1 MEKRIFAVLL
11 MAVFVL
17 QAMSQNLKGK
27 VVDNKGI
34 PIAFANVLPVAFP
47 FPSANDVWSAFILM
61 SPPISKVSKSVVYVV
76 TLIFV
81 VEPPLPVA

>member
-34 PIAFANVLPVAFP
+34 PIAFANVL
-47 FPSANDVWSAFILM
+47 L
-61 SPPISKVSKSVVYVV
+61 ISKGEDRKSVV
-76 TLIFV
+76 
-81 VEPPLPVA
+81 